1 MSVSAI
7 VPTRGRAFLA
17 EALKSIE
24 HQTRAADE
32 IVVVLDGPCPSIHPI
47 DARVRLATL
56 RKSRGAAAARNV
68 GAQVARHDW
77 LAFLDD
83 DDWWL
88 PRYLESALEAASKT
102 NADVVCTSFLGVEG
116 GILGPEK
123 DAPLD
128 LAYADFISRNP
139 GFRASN
145 LLIRASVFSAVGG
158 FEETLPALH
167 DLDLGLR
174 LGRAAVRYARVADR
188 LAVHRK
194 HDGSRISGYGSPEL
208 AQAVP
213 TFFARHR
220 HLMSEEQERAF
231 RLRATR
237 YFGVKMC
244 GEVNT

>member
-1 MSVSAI
+1 MSVSVI

-17 EALKSIE
+17 EALKSID

-32 IVVVLDGPCPSIHPI
+32 IVVVADGASPAIHF
-47 DARVRLATL
+47 AGGGVQLTTL
-56 RKSRGAAAARNV
+56 RKSRGAAAARNA

-88 PRYLESALEAASKT
+88 PRYLEAAVEAASKE
-102 NADVVCTSFLGVEG
+102 NADVVCTSFLALDD

-123 DAPLD
+123 EAPLD
-128 LAYADFISRNP
+128 LASADFISRNP

-145 LLIRASVFSAVGG
+145 LLIRASVFATVGG
-158 FEETLPALH
+158 FEETLLALH

-174 LGRAAVRYARVADR
+174 LARAGVRYSRATDR
-188 LAVHRK
+188 LVVHRK
-194 HDGSRISGYGSPEL
+194 HDGSRISRYGSSEL

-213 TFFARHR
+213 AFLARHR
-220 HLMSEEQERAF
+220 HFMTDEQEQAF

-237 YFGVKMC
+237 YFGVNMC
-244 GEVNT
+244 GEVTL

>member
-1 MSVSAI
+1 
-7 VPTRGRAFLA
+7 
-17 EALKSIE
+17 
-24 HQTRAADE
+24 
-32 IVVVLDGPCPSIHPI
+32 
-47 DARVRLATL
+47 
-56 RKSRGAAAARNV
+56 
-68 GAQVARHDW
+68 
-77 LAFLDD
+77 
-83 DDWWL
+83 
-88 PRYLESALEAASKT
+88 
-102 NADVVCTSFLGVEG
+102 VCTSFLGVEG

>member
-24 HQTRAADE
+24 HQTRVADE
-32 IVVVLDGPCPSIHPI
+32 IVVVADGCCPLIHPVGP
-47 DARVRLATL
+47 RVRLTTL
-56 RKSRGAAAARNV
+56 RTSRGAAAARNV
-68 GAQVARHDW
+68 GAQVAHHDW

-88 PRYLESALEAASKT
+88 PRYLETAVEAASKT
-102 NADVVCTSFLGVEG
+102 NADVVCTSFLAADGGV
-116 GILGPEK
+116 LRPEK
-123 DAPLD
+123 DAPID
-128 LAYADFISRNP
+128 LADADFISRNP

-145 LLIRASVFSAVGG
+145 LLIRASVFAAVGG
-158 FEETLPALH
+158 FEETLLALH

-174 LGRAAVRYARVADR
+174 LARAAIRYARVADR
-188 LAVHRK
+188 LVVHRK
-194 HDGSRISGYGSPEL
+194 HEGSRISGYGSTEL

-213 TFFARHR
+213 AFFARHR

-231 RLRATR
+231 RLRAIR

-244 GEVNT
+244 GEVTL